1 MAKSQNCGRRKA
13 EGREGRRQRKLD
25 VEVKDLETEEVVD
38 DAVAMGPDN
47 QLYAITVAS
56 IL

>member
-56 IL
+56 IR